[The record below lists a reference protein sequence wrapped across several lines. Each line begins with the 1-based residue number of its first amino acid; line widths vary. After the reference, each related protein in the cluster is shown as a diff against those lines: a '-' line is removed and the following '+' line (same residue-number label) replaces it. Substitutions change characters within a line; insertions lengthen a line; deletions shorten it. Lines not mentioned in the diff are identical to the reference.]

1 MNISMQDTYNLGWKI
16 ASVLNGVAKRSI
28 LKTYQSERRRV
39 AQDLI
44 AFDHK
49 FSRLFSGRPARD
61 VADEEGISMEEFKDV
76 FVKGNLF
83 ASGVA
88 VDYGASC
95 LVAKQGDSREQ
106 GDGSPVEVTTLENG
120 ERLVGNPELAK
131 NIKVGMRIPSF
142 QVLNQADARPWQL
155 QQHLKS
161 DGRFRIV
168 VFAGKVKGSEQM
180 RRVRRL
186 GDSLSSPESFVRKV
200 TPFGKPFDSVIDVLA
215 IHSSPRT
222 EVEFFDFPELFRPF
236 DEETGWDYSKIFV
249 DDVSYHEGHGK
260 AYEGYGVGPEGCLV
274 VLRPDQHVG
283 FVGELEDVKGVER
296 YFGEFMVNM

>member
-1 MNISMQDTYNLGWKI
+1 MD
-16 ASVLNGVAKRSI
+16 
-28 LKTYQSERRRV
+28 
-39 AQDLI
+39 
-44 AFDHK
+44 
-49 FSRLFSGRPARD
+49 
-61 VADEEGISMEEFKDV
+61 EFKDV

-95 LVAKQGDSREQ
+95 LVAKEGDSREQ
-106 GDGSPVEVTTLENG
+106 GDGSQVDVITLENG
-120 ERLVGNPELAK
+120 ERLVGKQGLAT
-131 NIKVGMRIPSF
+131 NIKVGMRMPSF
-142 QVLNQADARPWQL
+142 QVLNQADARPWQF

-168 VFAGKVKGSEQM
+168 VFAGDVKESEQM
-180 RRVRRL
+180 ARVQRL
-186 GDSLSSPESFVRKV
+186 GSTLSSPESFIRKV
-200 TPFGKPFDSVIDVLA
+200 TPPGKPTNSVIDILA

-222 EVEFFDFPELFRPF
+222 AVEFFDFPDIFRAL

-274 VLRPDQHVG
+274 VLRPDQYVG
-283 FVGELEDVKGVER
+283 FVGELEDVKGVEK
-296 YFGEFMVNM
+296 YFGEFMVNL